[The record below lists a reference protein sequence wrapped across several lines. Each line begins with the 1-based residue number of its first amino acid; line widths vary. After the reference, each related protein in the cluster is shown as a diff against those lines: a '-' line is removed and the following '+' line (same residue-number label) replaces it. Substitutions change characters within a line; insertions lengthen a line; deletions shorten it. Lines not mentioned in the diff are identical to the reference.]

1 MLLIEEKQIPIQI
14 DLMPMRSYGDKPVE
28 FTRKVRGGLLPALT
42 VRREDGREQ
51 TITESQVIME
61 LLDEWH
67 SVEEGFKPMLPPVE
81 DGVNGARYQTLAR
94 LERDLF
100 SWWCTLLFRPEGP
113 MSGGGGGLMGMLT
126 GGGGKQMSGAMRGF
140 LECLDRV
147 EAELRSTSGP
157 WFFDFATHPTMID
170 FIYVSH
176 VERMLA
182 SVAYWKGLN
191 LRSEELRTNRFQ
203 ALNAWLEAFEQREC
217 YLAYKSDY
225 YTHVKD
231 IPPQYGPGYF
241 GGLDEQKEFEQMIT
255 GKSNHWKLPLSHDDP
270 LQPLYKGPPLPL
282 CLLDAAGIQPDSS
295 GSYEDTCPDLMAK
308 TCREMAGW
316 KLSGNGMNVA
326 RFAARGGRNGAKNP
340 RPSFGAELA
349 DPYAN
354 PDETALPYVDAALRV
369 VCQGLLGSANHDNHM
384 EYLNSLEGCLSEA
397 VPKDVTHDV
406 ISSLAYLRD
415 RVGVPRDLPLASGR
429 QFRAH
434 LNWAIDLL

>member
-241 GGLDEQKEFEQMIT
+241 GGLDGTFVLNAIGEFWMCYFSDNTDVCQLIDSYFLEQKEFEQMIT
-255 GKSNHWKLPLSHDDP
+255 GKVRSNKSFSIFPLV
-270 LQPLYKGPPLPL
+270 LFQPIL
-282 CLLDAAGIQPDSS
+282 
-295 GSYEDTCPDLMAK
+295 
-308 TCREMAGW
+308 
-316 KLSGNGMNVA
+316 
-326 RFAARGGRNGAKNP
+326 
-340 RPSFGAELA
+340 
-349 DPYAN
+349 
-354 PDETALPYVDAALRV
+354 
-369 VCQGLLGSANHDNHM
+369 
-384 EYLNSLEGCLSEA
+384 
-397 VPKDVTHDV
+397 
-406 ISSLAYLRD
+406 
-415 RVGVPRDLPLASGR
+415 
-429 QFRAH
+429 
-434 LNWAIDLL
+434 